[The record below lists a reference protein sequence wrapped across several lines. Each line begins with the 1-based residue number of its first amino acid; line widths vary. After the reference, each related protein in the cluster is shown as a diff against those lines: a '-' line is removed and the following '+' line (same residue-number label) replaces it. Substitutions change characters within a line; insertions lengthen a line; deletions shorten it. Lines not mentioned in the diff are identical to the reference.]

1 MNKTIE
7 PRRVVVLK
15 EAAQLVTQDRAK
27 QHGSALDNFTLISQY
42 WSSHINA
49 RYGTAIKLKPND
61 VCDLMELFK
70 LGRRNTSP
78 DNIENYSDAC
88 GYGSL
93 SYEMVKEQK

>member
-1 MNKTIE
+1 MTKTIE
-7 PRRVVVLK
+7 PRRVLVLK

-27 QHGSALDNFTLISQY
+27 QHGSAHANFTLISQY

-49 RYGTAIKLKPND
+49 RHGTTIKLKPND

-70 LGRRNTSP
+70 LGRRNSSP
-78 DNIENYSDAC
+78 QNIENYSDAC

-93 SYEMVKEQK
+93 SYEMVKDEK